1 MFSLKHTIIS
11 AGLFA
16 IGMMS
21 AAIADDQVHAD
32 ANKIVSVGGSVTEI
46 IYALG
51 AQDRLIA
58 RDSTSTYPEVAKEL
72 PDVGYMRRL
81 APEGVLSVE
90 PDLIISEAGSGPQE
104 TIDVLKE
111 AGIPFVTVPDGF
123 DREAIITKIHAVG
136 KTLGLDDKA
145 AALAEK
151 VNAEIQAA
159 EDAAEAKAGDNK
171 KRVMFVL
178 STREGRIMASG
189 AGTAADG
196 IIKMAG
202 GVNAVEGFY
211 GYKQLSDEAV
221 ALAAPEVIVMMA
233 RGSHSTKAEEL
244 FALPAMV
251 TTPAADSQRLV
262 MMNGLYLLGFGPRTS
277 GAVADLNKE
286 LYGE

>member
-1 MFSLKHTIIS
+1 MFSIKNSIIS
-11 AGLFA
+11 AGLIA
-16 IGMMS
+16 ISMMS
-21 AAIADDQVHAD
+21 AALANDHMHAD
-32 ANKIVSVGGSVTEI
+32 AKKIVSVGGSVTEI

-58 RDSTSTYPEVAKEL
+58 RDSTSTYPEEAKEL

-111 AGIPFVTVPDGF
+111 AGIPFITIPDGY
-123 DREAIITKIHAVG
+123 DRDAIVAKINAVG
-136 KTLGLDDKA
+136 ETLGLEDKA
-145 AALAEK
+145 AELAKK
-151 VNAEIQAA
+151 VSAEIQAA
-159 EDAAEAKAGDNK
+159 EDAAAAKAGENK

-202 GVNAVEGFY
+202 GVNAVEGFF

-221 ALAAPEVIVMMA
+221 TLAAPEVVVMMA

-244 FALPAMV
+244 FAMPSMV
-251 TTPAADSQRLV
+251 TTPAAETQSLV
-262 MMNGLYLLGFGPRTS
+262 LMNGLYLLGFGPRTA